1 MDPCENEAV
10 VAELLRRAPWLEL
23 VPIDRENLGDLT
35 LHPGLKTWD
44 ILDQEGN
51 AYPQMEAKS
60 APAIH
65 PSHLSPSHRT
75 LLSEA
80 MDIELDAQ
88 LEAEIEANLPHC
100 VRLYHHD
107 NDTGG
112 FFVAQLRHKPE
123 ATPQNVARTFV
134 PKRYQNPD
142 SGWVPLVLD
151 QPHPNRHSIFPAPTE
166 IIEEVQQRYGI
177 NDSDWSWWHRGKR
190 LNIAPKLVEERI
202 FDQQCPNKRG
212 NLWPAGTFHPLKLIH
227 VGLPAFT
234 QKRKIWRS
242 RQESVPAL
250 RSLMTAPMHELAPDT
265 LRRMLQGWAPLM
277 EEYTNEFGPLEEV
290 GPVLMSCT
298 LPCGQAYVS
307 GWVGARLT
315 LMIDRIGRNALRMK
329 LDMPPEPAEEE

>member
-1 MDPCENEAV
+1 
-10 VAELLRRAPWLEL
+10 
-23 VPIDRENLGDLT
+23 
-35 LHPGLKTWD
+35 
-44 ILDQEGN
+44 
-51 AYPQMEAKS
+51 
-60 APAIH
+60 
-65 PSHLSPSHRT
+65 
-75 LLSEA
+75 
-80 MDIELDAQ
+80 MDIEMDAQ

-123 ATPQNVARTFV
+123 ATPQNVARSFV
-134 PKRYQNPD
+134 PKRFQNPD

-151 QPHPNRHSIFPAPTE
+151 QPRPNRHSIFPAPTE

-177 NDSDWSWWHRGKR
+177 SDSDWSWWHRGKR

-202 FDQQCPNKRG
+202 FNQQCPNKRG

-234 QKRKIWRS
+234 QEEKNL
-242 RQESVPAL
+242 AL
-250 RSLMTAPMHELAPDT
+250 PPRVCTGTPKPHDSTNADLAPDT

-277 EEYTNEFGPLEEV
+277 EEYTTEFGPLEEV

-298 LPCGQAYVS
+298 LPCWTS
-307 GWVGARLT
+307 LCFRLGWRKVDLDDRSNWQECAENETRYAART
-315 LMIDRIGRNALRMK
+315 RRRRVR
-329 LDMPPEPAEEE
+329 